1 MTLGY
6 NIGSALNP
14 ASDFGPR
21 LIAYAIGYR
30 QTQVFVDPWWIY
42 GPWAATLVGSLVG
55 CAMYDSFVFVG
66 SESPV
71 NYRYPPTIRKK
82 MQKKGRQALNKL
94 SNSRD

>member
-1 MTLGY
+1 MTLGL

-30 QTQVFVDPWWIY
+30 QSNVFRDCWWLY
-42 GPWAATLVGSLVG
+42 GPWVATIVGSFAG
-55 CAMYDSFVFVG
+55 CAIYDSFVFVG

-82 MQKKGRQALNKL
+82 MEKKGRQMLDKL
-94 SNSRD
+94 TPS